1 MGGSYG
7 NQTGYGNG
15 GYGGPGTQ
23 SKTATAP
30 LDGFYGD
37 QRGFGR
43 GGYGG
48 FGTQS
53 KGADEDITVTQE
65 ATTELAAPYR
75 IGDDLLIRASSV
87 ESDPTTI
94 RLSTVAG
101 REETEATFRQFDR
114 SGGFQQ
120 VSQFGG
126 EFRVEPRNN
135 QEPVTLF
142 PPDDDRPAVSPT
154 DVFVQSFSESERSP
168 TRIEIDLTFA
178 RTQPRQPATNPQTDS
193 AKPVTLV
200 TSRGTVAL
208 DETQLSQISS
218 QATTAGP
225 DFSFTLRLSP
235 EQAGRLVD
243 AIATP
248 DAVERRDVPDGP
260 DIVRDT
266 SGGSQSLTL
275 QTPGVAPIPDGE
287 FGVSGWSLRF
297 KSVGDRPWRLQVS
310 LSELGSD

>member
-1 MGGSYG
+1 
-7 NQTGYGNG
+7 
-15 GYGGPGTQ
+15 
-23 SKTATAP
+23 
-30 LDGFYGD
+30 
-37 QRGFGR
+37 
-43 GGYGG
+43 
-48 FGTQS
+48 
-53 KGADEDITVTQE
+53 
-65 ATTELAAPYR
+65 
-75 IGDDLLIRASSV
+75 
-87 ESDPTTI
+87 
-94 RLSTVAG
+94 VAG

-120 VSQFGG
+120 ISQFGG
-126 EFRVEPRNN
+126 EFRVEARND

-178 RTQPRQPATNPQTDS
+178 RTQPRQPATTPQTDS
-193 AKPVTLV
+193 TKPVTLV

-208 DETQLSQISS
+208 DESQLSQISS

-225 DFSFTLRLSP
+225 DFSFVLRLSP

-243 AIATP
+243 AISTP
-248 DAVERRDVPDGP
+248 DAIERRDVPDGP

-266 SGGSQSLTL
+266 SGGEQTLTL
-275 QTPGVAPIPDGE
+275 STPGVAPIPDGE
-287 FGVSGWSLRF
+287 YGVSGWSLRF
-297 KSVGDRPWRLQVS
+297 KSVGDQPWRLQMS